1 MQPEYTVK
9 QKKIKAIFNGR
20 EENTAFPSA
29 VAVFIYAPVWCK
41 MAT

>member
-9 QKKIKAIFNGR
+9 QKKLKAIFNGR
-20 EENTAFPSA
+20 EENKAFPPPM
-29 VAVFIYAPVWCK
+29 AVFIYAPVWCK